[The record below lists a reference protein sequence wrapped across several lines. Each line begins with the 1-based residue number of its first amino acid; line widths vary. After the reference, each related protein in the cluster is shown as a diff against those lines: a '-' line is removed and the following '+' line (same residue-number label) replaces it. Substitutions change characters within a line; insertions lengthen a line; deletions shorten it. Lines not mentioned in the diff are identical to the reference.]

1 MSNTVTDIGM
11 HIYRYQSAYL
21 NILYYIYVETL
32 FDFCVLPSLLPTHV
46 VLCKVLR
53 TFKNLHCKNN
63 CFIIT
68 GSKENEEDSHTLCSR
83 GTW

>member
-11 HIYRYQSAYL
+11 HIYRHQSAYL

-32 FDFCVLPSLLPTHV
+32 FDFCVLPSLLPIHV
-46 VLCKVLR
+46 VLCKVFR

-63 CFIIT
+63 C
-68 GSKENEEDSHTLCSR
+68 CYYYR
-83 GTW
+83 V